1 MSVSMTKTENNE
13 GTLYCSY
20 EACKIR
26 VKDLFPVCVEKN
38 ISNQVK
44 CYSRVVRVNS
54 EESVA
59 VRDAANNCHSY
70 FGFYKWCK

>member
-1 MSVSMTKTENNE
+1 MKERSTALMKPVR
-13 GTLYCSY
+13 Y
-20 EACKIR
+20 ELR
-26 VKDLFPVCVEKN
+26 TSFLCVEKN

-70 FGFYKWCK
+70 FGFYKWCR